1 MRSEVVA
8 SLKSYLE
15 RVERLEGERSEI
27 ADEIRALYAE
37 SKAEG
42 FSPKAIRAMVK
53 RRRAKNP
60 QAIADDEAVLE
71 TYMHAAG
78 MVPESPLAAAV
89 SRLAVDTLA
98 RDQVI
103 EALQSLVPSNGEII
117 AKVGGAP
124 MRIWRD
130 EAGQAYSAE
139 YVEPKA
145 APAEKMGKG
154 LKRSA
159 TILSIVPDDPV
170 KAAADRAERRAKRNP
185 ADESE
190 DSDKEPVE

>member
-1 MRSEVVA
+1 MKAETVA
-8 SLKSYLE
+8 ALKSYLE
-15 RVERLEGERSEI
+15 RVNRLEDERSDI
-27 ADEIRALYAE
+27 ADDIRALYADA
-37 SKAEG
+37 KAQG
-42 FSPKAIRAMVK
+42 FSSKAIRAMVK

-60 QAIADDEAVLE
+60 QALADDEALLD

-78 MVPESPLAAAV
+78 MVSENPLADAV

-103 EALQSLVPSNGEII
+103 EALQSMVPPNGEII
-117 AKVGGAP
+117 ASVGGAP

-145 APAEKMGKG
+145 APAEKLGKG

-159 TILSIVPDDPV
+159 TVLSIVPADPV
-170 KAAADRAERRAKRNP
+170 KAAADRAERRGKQP
-185 ADESE
+185 ADVEAE
-190 DSDKEPVE
+190 ANADEPVE